1 MQCVEAMRVSES
13 LLGCLSCF
21 RLTIS
26 WLLAAVSLM
35 VVVAHGRPGH
45 SQSLRSVI
53 SFPSSSKIALD
64 TEAHGVVGVHA
75 HVRDLAATSASL
87 EFRFHKPL
95 EME

>member
-1 MQCVEAMRVSES
+1 M
-13 LLGCLSCF
+13 
-21 RLTIS
+21 

>member
-1 MQCVEAMRVSES
+1 
-13 LLGCLSCF
+13 
-21 RLTIS
+21 
-26 WLLAAVSLM
+26 M

-87 EFRFHKPL
+87 EFVWFPQTFRDGVDTI
-95 EME
+95 

>member
-21 RLTIS
+21 RLTM